1 MISMNMLLIY
11 ASLNYLLGMK
21 KQINEDLM
29 NFYGEKVT
37 PLLKN
42 FCNHLEM

>member
-1 MISMNMLLIY
+1 MKKVDLHIY

-29 NFYGEKVT
+29 NFYGEKGT